1 MSWSANGAF
10 EATESAQLHWLVL
23 EFKIIFLTE
32 LQAQVLLIIERKL
45 QLVQFPLLS
54 QVAEARDR
62 AIKEGNA

>member
-1 MSWSANGAF
+1 MHN
-10 EATESAQLHWLVL
+10 LVL